1 MKEQLLFI
9 PDEEYCCMTKDT
21 SGKGTKGPFVE
32 AGNAVTY
39 LEPALWRQLG
49 EAETER
55 DFCFFWLQ
63 LQCRMIS
70 DTVCG
75 VVFLSQK
82 EGGGNFAP
90 VAFWPQNQRSY
101 AHLSGVI
108 EQAIKE
114 QKGVVLR
121 SDSEE
126 PLDVPAEQLHFYLAF
141 PIKIYDVLYGIA
153 ALEVGPRPPAR
164 LQTAMRQLQW
174 GVPWLENWILRQQ
187 SGATDQLAK
196 RLNFALEITAIALQ
210 EKGFKAAATA
220 CCTELATR
228 LGCDRVSIG
237 FLKKGQVRVEALS
250 HSAQFG
256 KQMNLIRAIGNAMD
270 ESLEQAALLLY
281 PPPEQKQQTILRA
294 HAELAR
300 QHNSDTIL
308 TIPFLD
314 AEGEGYGAL
323 TLERTSASEQDF
335 FDQATVDLCDT
346 VASFIGPIL
355 DEKRLNDRP
364 LPGKIKSSLQHQL
377 GKIVGAEHMTAKL
390 IVLGGLVLVVFFA
403 FAQGDY
409 RVTAKTTLE
418 GEIQRAVTAPFEGYL
433 DEAEVKAGDL
443 VRDGQIMAR
452 LDDRDLQLER
462 SKWASQLAQ
471 HQLENR
477 KAMAEDDIAAASI
490 LQQQV
495 LQAEAQLRLLD
506 EQLARTKI
514 TAPFNGLVVSGD
526 LSQSLGTPLE
536 KGQVLFEIAPLDSYR
551 VILQVDETE
560 IGAIK
565 SGQQGQLILTAMPET
580 PLSFTV
586 RKITPVTLAEEGRSF
601 FKVEAT
607 LDEHSARLRPGMA
620 GYGKTFVDRRHLIW
634 IWTHDLI
641 TWLRLKMWAWLP

>member
-1 MKEQLLFI
+1 
-9 PDEEYCCMTKDT
+9 MTKKT
-21 SGKGTKGPFVE
+21 SDKGTQDSRIEPGS
-32 AGNAVTY
+32 AVTY
-39 LEPALWRQLG
+39 LEPALWRQLSEAQT
-49 EAETER
+49 EAE
-55 DFCFFWLQ
+55 FCFFWLQ

-75 VVFLSQK
+75 VVLMSRE
-82 EGGGNFAP
+82 EGSNFAP
-90 VAFWPQNQRSY
+90 VAFWPQTQRSH
-101 AHLSGVI
+101 AHLSKVI

-126 PLDVPAEQLHFYLAF
+126 PLDVPAEQLHFYLAY
-141 PIKIYDVLYGIA
+141 PIRINKVLYGVA
-153 ALEVGPRPPAR
+153 ALEVGPRPPAQ

-174 GVPWLENWILRQQ
+174 GVPWLENWVLRQQ
-187 SGATDQLAK
+187 SGATEQLST

-237 FLKKGQVRVEALS
+237 FIKKGQVRIEALS

-270 ESLEQAALLLY
+270 ESLEQAALLLF
-281 PPPEQKQQTILRA
+281 PPSDEKHKTILRA

-314 AEGEGYGAL
+314 EEGEGYGAL
-323 TLERTSASEQDF
+323 TLERTSAGEHDPY
-335 FDQATVDLCDT
+335 DKTTIDLCDT

-355 DEKRLNDRP
+355 DEKRLNDRS
-364 LPGKIKSSLQHQL
+364 LPGKIKSSLEDQI
-377 GKIVGAEHMTAKL
+377 GKLIGAEHLTAKL
-390 IVLGGLVLVVFFA
+390 VVIGVLLLVLFFA

-409 RVTAKTTLE
+409 RVTAKTSLE

-443 VRDGQIMAR
+443 VREGQIMAR
-452 LDDRDLQLER
+452 LNDRDLSLER

-477 KAMAEDDIAAASI
+477 KAMAEDDTAAASI

-495 LQAEAQLRLLD
+495 LQAQAQLRLLD
-506 EQLARTKI
+506 EQLERTKI
-514 TAPFNGLVVSGD
+514 TAPFNGLIVSGD

-560 IGAIK
+560 IGAIQ
-565 SGQQGQLILTAMPET
+565 SGQQGQLILSAMPET
-580 PLSFTV
+580 PLPFTV
-586 RKITPVTLAEEGRSF
+586 KKITPVTLAEEGRSF
-601 FKVEAT
+601 FKVEAA
-607 LDEHSARLRPGMA
+607 LDEMSTRLRPGME
-620 GYGKTFVDRRHLIW
+620 GYGKISVDRRHLIW

-641 TWLRLKMWAWLP
+641 TWFRLKMWAWLP

>member
-1 MKEQLLFI
+1 MANK
-9 PDEEYCCMTKDT
+9 T
-21 SGKGTKGPFVE
+21 SDPGIREPRIETGT
-32 AGNAVTY
+32 AVTY
-39 LEPALWRQLG
+39 LEPALWRQL
-49 EAETER
+49 AESDTET

-75 VVFLSQK
+75 VVLLSQ
-82 EGGGNFAP
+82 EGDSNFTP
-90 VAFWPQNQRSY
+90 VAFWPSNQRSHK
-101 AHLSGVI
+101 HLSGVI
-108 EQAIKE
+108 EQAVKE

-126 PLDVPAEQLHFYLAF
+126 PLEDVPSDQLHFYLAY
-141 PIKIYDVLYGIA
+141 PVKINKVLYGVA
-153 ALEVGPRPPAR
+153 ALEVGPRPPTQ

-174 GVPWLENWILRQQ
+174 GVPWLENWILKRQA
-187 SGATDQLAK
+187 SATEQLSK

-237 FLKKGQVRVEALS
+237 FLKKGQVRIEALS

-270 ESLEQAALLLY
+270 ESLEQTALLLY
-281 PPPEQKQQTILRA
+281 PPPGEKQKNILRA

-308 TIPFLD
+308 TVPFLD
-314 AEGEGYGAL
+314 EEGEGYGAL
-323 TLERTSASEQDF
+323 TLERTASGKPDS
-335 FDQATVDLCDT
+335 FDKVTIDLSET

-355 DEKRLNDRP
+355 DEKRHNDR
-364 LPGKIKSSLQHQL
+364 LLIHKIRSSIEEQAGKLL
-377 GKIVGAEHMTAKL
+377 GTGYLATKL
-390 IVLGGLVLVVFFA
+390 AAAGILVLALFFLVA
-403 FAQGDY
+403 KGDY

-418 GEIQRAVTAPFEGYL
+418 GEIQRAVTVPFEGYL
-433 DEAEVKAGDL
+433 DEAAVKAGDL
-443 VRDGQIMAR
+443 VREGQVMAR
-452 LDDRDLQLER
+452 LNDRDLSLER

-477 KAMAEDDIAAASI
+477 KAMSEDDTAAASI

-536 KGQVLFEIAPLDSYR
+536 KGQVLFELAPLDSYR

-560 IGAIK
+560 IGAI
-565 SGQQGQLILTAMPET
+565 STGQQGQLILSAMPGS
-580 PLSFTV
+580 PLPFTV

-601 FKVEAT
+601 FKVEAA
-607 LDEHSARLRPGMA
+607 LDEKSDRLRPGME
-620 GYGKTFVDRRHLIW
+620 GYGKISVDRRHLIW